1 MDFSELNTSAEWS
14 SSLQDLIN
22 LCKKAVETQNFAD
35 IGKMRTVLENY
46 INELSNNAHLAQF
59 DELERISTGALLELN
74 RASRTIAL
82 RNLGNLTGE
91 LTTLDSQLREL
102 ADDAND
108 TSDKLQLKSTKN
120 FLSKAKSS
128 LNILKGLRTELDD
141 DTTDL
146 GKKVAALF
154 KAIKEFDETFLD
166 A

>member
-1 MDFSELNTSAEWS
+1 MDFSTLNTTVEWS
-14 SSLQDLIN
+14 SSLHDLIN
-22 LCKKAVETQNFAD
+22 LCKKAVETQNLAD

-46 INELSNNAHLAQF
+46 RNELSNNTHLNQF
-59 DELERISTGALLELN
+59 DELERISTGTLLELN

-91 LTTLDSQLREL
+91 LAALDTQLREL

-120 FLSKAKSS
+120 FLTKAKAS
-128 LNILKGLRTELDD
+128 LNILKGLRTELDNNN
-141 DTTDL
+141 TDV
-146 GKKVAALF
+146 GRKVAAVF
-154 KAIKEFDETFLD
+154 KAIKEFEETFPD